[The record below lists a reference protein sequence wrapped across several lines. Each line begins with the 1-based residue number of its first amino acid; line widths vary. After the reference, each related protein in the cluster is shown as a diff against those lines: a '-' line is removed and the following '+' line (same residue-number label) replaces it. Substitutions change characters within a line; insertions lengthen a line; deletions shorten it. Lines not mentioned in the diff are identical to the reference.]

1 MIRPYLGHTTN
12 DHKTRREWKIQLT
25 IRISFISFKDPEK
38 TCTMYT
44 KSHNIEIM
52 MGSETS
58 DIIEKLCEYLLHNYK
73 TDLKEPMR
81 GSEFVPGSID
91 LLYYHLQ
98 KQVSQEADHIQI
110 LLNG

>member
-12 DHKTRREWKIQLT
+12 DQKTRREWKIQLT

-81 GSEFVPGSID
+81 GSKFVPGSIG
-91 LLYYHLQ
+91 LLCYHLQ
-98 KQVSQEADHIQI
+98 K
-110 LLNG
+110 

>member
-1 MIRPYLGHTTN
+1 MIRPYLGDTTN
-12 DHKTRREWKIQLT
+12 DHKARREWK
-25 IRISFISFKDPEK
+25 IRISFISFKDSEK

-81 GSEFVPGSID
+81 GSEFVPGSIG

-98 KQVSQEADHIQI
+98 KQV
-110 LLNG
+110 

>member
-58 DIIEKLCEYLLHNYK
+58 DIIEKLCEYLLHNCK

-81 GSEFVPGSID
+81 GSEIVPGSIG

-98 KQVSQEADHIQI
+98 K
-110 LLNG
+110 

>member
-12 DHKTRREWKIQLT
+12 DHKTRREWKIQLR

-81 GSEFVPGSID
+81 GSEFVPGSIG

-98 KQVSQEADHIQI
+98 K
-110 LLNG
+110 

>member
-25 IRISFISFKDPEK
+25 IPISFISFKDPEK

-81 GSEFVPGSID
+81 GSEFVPGSIG

-98 KQVSQEADHIQI
+98 K
-110 LLNG
+110 

>member
-58 DIIEKLCEYLLHNYK
+58 DIIEKLCEYLLHNCK

-81 GSEFVPGSID
+81 GSEFVPGSIG

-98 KQVSQEADHIQI
+98 K
-110 LLNG
+110 